1 MYGGERGIRTPGRFP
16 VNGFQDRRFRPLS
29 QLSVVCYCRNS
40 PGSTNNT
47 TTERGNSLE
56 MDLFTPISSE
66 AGNDTESLWALP
78 GTCPRIATVT
88 KAKTGLTHT

>member
-1 MYGGERGIRTPGRFP
+1 MAESEGFEPPDGFPSTVFKTAAFDHSASSPLCAIVVTPLAAPITLPLKGEIALKWIFSPP
-16 VNGFQDRRFRPLS
+16 S
-29 QLSVVCYCRNS
+29 QA
-40 PGSTNNT
+40 
-47 TTERGNSLE
+47 
-56 MDLFTPISSE
+56 M